1 MLFMKLRK
9 RLIVDEPVETIEE
22 KPVEKKVTKP
32 KATPKPKPKP
42 EPKPEPKLKVE
53 PKLKPQP
60 KLKVEPKKNIK
71 EISIDDLFQ
80 KNKKVI
86 DDVDTEYNS
95 E

>member
-9 RLIVDEPVETIEE
+9 RLIVDEPVENIEE
-22 KPVEKKVTKP
+22 KSVEKKVTKP
-32 KATPKPKPKP
+32 KPKSKPTPKPAPKPAPEP
-42 EPKPEPKLKVE
+42 EPK
-53 PKLKPQP
+53 KPN
-60 KLKVEPKKNIK
+60 KPKKNIK

-86 DDVDTEYNS
+86 DDVDTEYES

>member
-1 MLFMKLRK
+1 MKLRK

-22 KPVEKKVTKP
+22 KPVEKKVTKLKAIP
-32 KATPKPKPKP
+32 K
-42 EPKPEPKLKVE
+42 PKPEPKLKVE

-60 KLKVEPKKNIK
+60 KLKPEPKKNIK

-80 KNKKVI
+80 KNKKVV
-86 DDVDTEYNS
+86 DDVDTEYES